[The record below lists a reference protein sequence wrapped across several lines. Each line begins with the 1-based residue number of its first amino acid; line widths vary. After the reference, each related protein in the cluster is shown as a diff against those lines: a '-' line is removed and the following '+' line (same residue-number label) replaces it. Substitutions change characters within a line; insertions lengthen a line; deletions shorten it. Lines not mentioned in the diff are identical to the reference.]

1 MNGTSTSASSSGR
14 WDVAAIRAGIGVCL
28 LLAIPLTLVA
38 AFVDSDS
45 SGLNAF
51 FFFGAMFGFVLG
63 GGCAAWVQRRGTPL
77 SHSVATTIA
86 AYVGA
91 QSIFILIRLVRGDD
105 VNWFGVFFT
114 LSLVILAGV
123 AGGILGSQLQA
134 RGFLPSSQTRPGQT
148 RQGGGN
154 R

>member
-1 MNGTSTSASSSGR
+1 MSAASSGSR
-14 WDVAAIRAGIGVCL
+14 WDAAAIRAGIGVCL
-28 LLAIPLTLVA
+28 ILAIPLTLIA

-77 SHSVATTIA
+77 SHGVTAA
-86 AYVGA
+86 LLAYVGA
-91 QSIFILIRLVRGDD
+91 QSVFIVIRLVRGES
-105 VNWFGVFFT
+105 VNWFDVFFT

-134 RGFLPSSQTRPGQT
+134 RGFVPSSQRPNEGA
-148 RQGGGN
+148 N

>member
-1 MNGTSTSASSSGR
+1 MNVSPTSHGTSGR

-28 LLAIPLTLVA
+28 LLAIPLTLIA

-63 GGCAAWVQRRGTPL
+63 GGCAAWVQQRGTPM
-77 SHSVATTIA
+77 SHGVATTIV
-86 AYVGA
+86 AYLGA
-91 QSIFILIRLVRGDD
+91 QSVFILIRLLSGES
-105 VNWFGVFFT
+105 VNWVGVLFT
-114 LSLVILAGV
+114 LSLVMLAGV

-134 RGFLPSSQTRPGQT
+134 RGLMPSSQRPSGNT
-148 RQGGGN
+148 NHDRGN

>member
-1 MNGTSTSASSSGR
+1 MNASTSR
-14 WDVAAIRAGIGVCL
+14 WDLDAVRAGIGVCL
-28 LLAIPLTLVA
+28 ILAVPLTLIA

-77 SHSVATTIA
+77 SHGVVTTIV
-86 AYVGA
+86 AYLGA
-91 QSIFILIRLVRGDD
+91 QSVFIVIRLVRGES
-105 VNWFGVFFT
+105 VNWFGAFFT

-123 AGGILGSQLQA
+123 FGGILGSQLQA
-134 RGFLPSSQTRPGQT
+134 RGFVPSSQRTNQRNDQRGTQ
-148 RQGGGN
+148 
-154 R
+154 

>member
-1 MNGTSTSASSSGR
+1 MNVATSSGR
-14 WDVAAIRAGIGVCL
+14 WDVAAVRAGIGVCL
-28 LLAIPLTLVA
+28 ILAIPLTLIA

-63 GGCAAWVQRRGTPL
+63 GGCAAWVQDRGTPL
-77 SHSVATTIA
+77 SHGVATTIV

-91 QSIFILIRLVRGDD
+91 QSVFVVIRLLLGDT

-114 LSLVILAGV
+114 LSLVILAGI

-134 RGFLPSSQTRPGQT
+134 RGFQPTSQRSNRGEGQ
-148 RQGGGN
+148 
-154 R
+154 

>member
-1 MNGTSTSASSSGR
+1 MNNPAVSER
-14 WDVAAIRAGIGVCL
+14 WDLTAIRAGIGVCL
-28 LLAIPLTLVA
+28 ILAIPLTIVA

-63 GGCAAWVQRRGTPL
+63 GGCAAWVQGRGTPM
-77 SHSVATTIA
+77 SHGVITTMV
-86 AYVGA
+86 AYVAA
-91 QSIFILIRLVRGDD
+91 QSVFVVIRLVRGES

-114 LSLVILAGV
+114 LSLVILAGL

-134 RGFLPSSQTRPGQT
+134 RGFVPSSQRESQRGMQ
-148 RQGGGN
+148 
-154 R
+154 

>member
-1 MNGTSTSASSSGR
+1 MNSTSPSGR
-14 WDVAAIRAGIGVCL
+14 WDLQAVRAGVGVCL
-28 LLAIPLTLVA
+28 LLAIPLTLIA

-77 SHSVATTIA
+77 SHGVITTIV
-86 AYVGA
+86 AYLGA
-91 QSIFILIRLVRGDD
+91 QSVFVGIRLLSGDS

-114 LSLVILAGV
+114 LSLVILAGM

-134 RGFLPSSQTRPGQT
+134 RGFVPSSQRTSERGD
-148 RQGGGN
+148 R
-154 R
+154 

>member
-1 MNGTSTSASSSGR
+1 MNVATSSGR
-14 WDVAAIRAGIGVCL
+14 WDVAAVRAGIGVCL
-28 LLAIPLTLVA
+28 ILAIPLTLIA

-63 GGCAAWVQRRGTPL
+63 GGCAAWVQDRGTPL
-77 SHSVATTIA
+77 SHGVATTIV

-91 QSIFILIRLVRGDD
+91 QSVFVVIRLLLGDT

-114 LSLVILAGV
+114 LSLVILAGI

-134 RGFLPSSQTRPGQT
+134 RGFQPSSQRANRGEGQ
-148 RQGGGN
+148 
-154 R
+154 